1 MKILKETEDTRYIF
15 RNGLNKACFQ
25 HDMAYG
31 DFNPIW
37 HGIFFELQ
45 KHKWVGVG
53 GFLAPCPS

>member
-31 DFNPIW
+31 DFNPI
-37 HGIFFELQ
+37 
-45 KHKWVGVG
+45 
-53 GFLAPCPS
+53 